1 MAALSVDQVLSGE
14 ALGLTFGLG
23 DILVLD
29 FAGRRV
35 LYALSRTDGKLVEVD
50 VQVDGT
56 LTVVGS
62 LELSGEFA
70 VGNTPLIDE
79 VAIGGGVTGIAL
91 SGMPVLDGQVVSLSS
106 TGALG
111 EQQSLGGVGTLIAPS
126 LLEQSLLP
134 SWVSGRL
141 GGGLDLFRDTGTGV
155 SWVAG
160 IDDDATTYLS
170 DVADSVAF
178 SIGESEFVATISALE
193 DGVNLVGVDGT
204 SMAQVAAIGASEGVP
219 INAPSSVDALQRMG
233 ETLLIVGASGS
244 SSLSVLR
251 TDTDGSL
258 SLGDHV
264 VDSSSTRIQS
274 LTTLDATTIGDFAFV
289 AAGGIDGGV
298 SLFTALPGGRLIHLG
313 SVSDD
318 DSTTLYRVSA
328 ITLSVSGDSL
338 QIISGSHWE
347 PGLTRISYDI
357 SGLGVVLVAAGD
369 GSGLSGTVG
378 DDQLVGSA
386 LSEVLSG
393 GEGDDILFDNAGEDT
408 LIGGA
413 GADLFVFHSDGQA
426 DVVQDFQ
433 RGVDRLDLSSFDFLY
448 DISQLDF
455 SSQPDGALLIHGDE
469 ELRIYTADGAP
480 LTTAD
485 LTNADILNVDRPP
498 FLPIAQELIGN
509 VGADTLNGAQG
520 DDVIEGGAGD
530 DRLAGQGGNDLIW
543 GGDDDD
549 WVDGGAGGDTIDGG
563 EGHDTLIGGSGGD
576 LIDGGAGNDLIY
588 ADEFDWSGG

>member
-1 MAALSVDQVLSGE
+1 ME
-14 ALGLTFGLG
+14 
-23 DILVLD
+23 
-29 FAGRRV
+29 R
-35 LYALSRTDGKLVEVD
+35 
-50 VQVDGT
+50 
-56 LTVVGS
+56 
-62 LELSGEFA
+62 
-70 VGNTPLIDE
+70 
-79 VAIGGGVTGIAL
+79 
-91 SGMPVLDGQVVSLSS
+91 
-106 TGALG
+106 
-111 EQQSLGGVGTLIAPS
+111 
-126 LLEQSLLP
+126 
-134 SWVSGRL
+134 
-141 GGGLDLFRDTGTGV
+141 
-155 SWVAG
+155 
-160 IDDDATTYLS
+160 
-170 DVADSVAF
+170 
-178 SIGESEFVATISALE
+178 
-193 DGVNLVGVDGT
+193 
-204 SMAQVAAIGASEGVP
+204 
-219 INAPSSVDALQRMG
+219 
-233 ETLLIVGASGS
+233 
-244 SSLSVLR
+244 
-251 TDTDGSL
+251 
-258 SLGDHV
+258 
-264 VDSSSTRIQS
+264 
-274 LTTLDATTIGDFAFV
+274 
-289 AAGGIDGGV
+289 
-298 SLFTALPGGRLIHLG
+298 
-313 SVSDD
+313 
-318 DSTTLYRVSA
+318 
-328 ITLSVSGDSL
+328 
-338 QIISGSHWE
+338 
-347 PGLTRISYDI
+347 
-357 SGLGVVLVAAGD
+357 
-369 GSGLSGTVG
+369 
-378 DDQLVGSA
+378 
-386 LSEVLSG
+386 G